1 MTFYDFYVN
10 IYTYFMSLND
20 QGIIEMSEWQSLY
33 WLV

>member
-20 QGIIEMSEWQSLY
+20 QGIIEMSE
-33 WLV
+33 